1 MLSSARIKHIKSLQQ
16 KKYRKL
22 NGQFVA
28 EGDKIVSDLLQGSFH
43 IDGIYATPDWMDK
56 HKPFIPVH
64 VYTEQ
69 ISVSDLDRIS
79 GLAAPNQVLAV
90 VQIPDLTNQQVLPF
104 RGLSLFLDGI
114 QDPGNMGTIIR
125 TADWFGISQVF
136 CSPATADIFNPKVI
150 QASMGSFIRVSIRYL
165 LLDALL
171 NQLPVKPMVYG
182 ASLDGANLFHEPLIK
197 PALLIIGNESKGIS
211 PELTPLIDAFLH
223 IPGAETTTLLPGQPG
238 AESLNASVAAAIMM
252 AWFQK

>member
-43 IDGIYATPDWMDK
+43 INGIYATSEWMDR
-56 HKPFIPVH
+56 HKPLIPAQ
-64 VYTEQ
+64 VYIEI
-69 ISVSDLDRIS
+69 ISASELNRIS
-79 GLAAPNQVLAV
+79 GLSAPNQVLAV
-90 VQIPDLTNQQVLPF
+90 VKMPDLTGQKIMPL

-114 QDPGNMGTIIR
+114 QDPGNLGTIIR

-136 CSPATADIFNPKVI
+136 CSPETADVFNPKVI
-150 QASMGSFIRVSIRYL
+150 QASMGSFIRVGIQYL
-165 LLDALL
+165 MLDELLIQFPA
-171 NQLPVKPMVYG
+171 KPMVYG

-223 IPGAETTTLLPGQPG
+223 IPRHGSATQSPEHRG

>member
-43 IDGIYATPDWMDK
+43 IEGIYATPEWMDK
-56 HKPFIPVH
+56 HMTFIPPH
-64 VYTEQ
+64 VFTEQ
-69 ISVSDLDRIS
+69 ISTSELDRIS

-90 VQIPDLTNQQVLPF
+90 VKMPDLTNKQILPF
-104 RGLSLFLDGI
+104 RGLSLFLDDI
-114 QDPGNMGTIIR
+114 QDPGNLGTIIR

-136 CSPATADIFNPKVI
+136 CSPETADIFNPKVI
-150 QASMGSFIRVSIRYL
+150 QASMGSFIRVGIRYL
-165 LLDALL
+165 SLDALL
-171 NQLPVKPMVYG
+171 KQLPDKPMVYG

-197 PALLIIGNESKGIS
+197 PALLVIGNESKGIS
-211 PELTPLIDAFLH
+211 PDLTPLIDAFLH
-223 IPGAETTTLLPGQPG
+223 IPGNRATPLMPRHGG